1 MAALIA
7 SIVAIA
13 VDILGDALI
22 HSVDHPDIA
31 DKLVRG
37 VRDALAAAHAA
48 EADPE
53 EIKRQRMAALAAGMA
68 ADRAN
73 AVQAMLR
80 RKLAAP
86 KPKV

>member
-1 MAALIA
+1 MIA
-7 SIVAIA
+7 TIVAIA

-22 HSVDHPDIA
+22 HRVDHPDIA

-48 EADPE
+48 EAEPE
-53 EIKRQRMAALAAGMA
+53 EVKRQRMTALAAGMA

-80 RKLAAP
+80 RKFGTS
-86 KPKV
+86 K

>member
-1 MAALIA
+1 MIGT
-7 SIVAIA
+7 IVAIA
-13 VDILGDALI
+13 ADILGDALI
-22 HSVDHPDIA
+22 HAVDHPDIA
-31 DKLVRG
+31 AKLVRG
-37 VRDALAAAHAA
+37 VRDALVEAHHA

-53 EIKRQRMAALAAGMA
+53 EIKRQRMTALAAGMA

-86 KPKV
+86 KV